1 MQFVIVFLIVRGTIA
16 GRETTNPIV
25 LSIIPDTSLILKT
38 YWEIKD
44 FKKKIELCR
53 FAFTILVKTLTE
65 LRSFLRGVPFDKERY
80 LDQLKTVDNIIIDMC
95 SLVDAFE
102 QQ

>member
-1 MQFVIVFLIVRGTIA
+1 MQFVIVFLIARGTIA

-25 LSIIPDTSLILKT
+25 LSIVPDTSLILKT

-53 FAFTILVKTLTE
+53 FAFTVLVKTLTE
-65 LRSFLRGVPFDKERY
+65 LRSSLRGVSFDKERY
-80 LDQLKTVDNIIIDMC
+80 FDQLII
-95 SLVDAFE
+95 
-102 QQ
+102 